1 MKRIL
6 CALLLPG
13 ILAAGSLHAR
23 EQRLTVGN
31 NDFSATLQACDGR
44 IRAVSLLDRNSGNEL
59 LAPVGAPL
67 FEFAVNGRTVD
78 SEMPL
83 WDHVSTTE
91 QKLSNQGTIVTYTF
105 AGRKELRGLRV
116 MIDRE
121 YFPSGIFLRERLR
134 LRADRPGKFRLTNM
148 DGRNRFV
155 FPRYTLTEADGGAPT
170 EIRIGSYG
178 REVLPDYDAAR
189 SDDRRPNR
197 NLATCHM
204 FHPDIRK
211 HNLSDGDSCEVKGPF
226 LLVPTRRHRILTSY
240 EHASQDHC
248 ETMLR
253 PQPVSTLTDASQGVK
268 GAMDPMSDDDLWF
281 IATAVAQHDDCRT
294 LEWHIRRGGYLDG
307 EAIPH
312 DTDYETVW
320 STVTVL
326 EANETTADAIRKY
339 LLHRITENTRS
350 REPQFYYNTWG
361 MQRDSTPN
369 MRELFTESRI
379 SREITLAAETGVDLF
394 IFDDGWQQAMGDW
407 RPHAERLPR
416 GLTPLVD
423 SLRRHGITPGIWL
436 SLLGIDPALDRAKEH
451 PEWIIRD
458 RNGVPY
464 AAQWDYPAC
473 DLISEFYDC
482 LCSTI

>member
-23 EQRLTVGN
+23 EQRLT
-31 NDFSATLQACDGR
+31 DREQRFFSHVAGRDGR

-189 SDDRRPNR
+189 
-197 NLATCHM
+197 
-204 FHPDIRK
+204 
-211 HNLSDGDSCEVKGPF
+211 E
-226 LLVPTRRHRILTSY
+226 
-240 EHASQDHC
+240 
-248 ETMLR
+248 
-253 PQPVSTLTDASQGVK
+253 
-268 GAMDPMSDDDLWF
+268 
-281 IATAVAQHDDCRT
+281 
-294 LEWHIRRGGYLDG
+294 
-307 EAIPH
+307 
-312 DTDYETVW
+312 
-320 STVTVL
+320 
-326 EANETTADAIRKY
+326 
-339 LLHRITENTRS
+339 
-350 REPQFYYNTWG
+350 
-361 MQRDSTPN
+361 
-369 MRELFTESRI
+369 
-379 SREITLAAETGVDLF
+379 
-394 IFDDGWQQAMGDW
+394 
-407 RPHAERLPR
+407 
-416 GLTPLVD
+416 
-423 SLRRHGITPGIWL
+423 
-436 SLLGIDPALDRAKEH
+436 
-451 PEWIIRD
+451 
-458 RNGVPY
+458 
-464 AAQWDYPAC
+464 
-473 DLISEFYDC
+473 
-482 LCSTI
+482 